1 MKKLNLLLGGF
12 LLLALLG
19 CQKEPAQPNVIFI
32 LADDLGWKD
41 LACFGSEYYET
52 PNFDALAAS
61 GMRFTNAY
69 SASPLCSP
77 TRASILTGL
86 EPGRLRFTTPSGHV
100 LQVVLD
106 PQESDEAPPH
116 YKAGTPATR
125 TRLPNEYLT
134 FAEVLKEQEE
144 RLEKAAMHYRKIRF
158 EGKHELHPPTLRKL
172 I

>member
-1 MKKLNLLLGGF
+1 MLGF
-12 LLLALLG
+12 
-19 CQKEPAQPNVIFI
+19 QKVPAQPNVIFI

-61 GMRFTNAY
+61 GMKFTNAY

-86 EPGRLRFTTPSGHV
+86 EPGRLRFTKPAGHSPR
-100 LQVVLD
+100 VVLD
-106 PQESDEAPPH
+106 PRESDRSAPY

-125 TRLPNEYLT
+125 TRLPNESRLGA
-134 FAEVLKEQEE
+134 FAVEV
-144 RLEKAAMHYRKIRF
+144 AAY
-158 EGKHELHPPTLRKL
+158 TN
-172 I
+172 